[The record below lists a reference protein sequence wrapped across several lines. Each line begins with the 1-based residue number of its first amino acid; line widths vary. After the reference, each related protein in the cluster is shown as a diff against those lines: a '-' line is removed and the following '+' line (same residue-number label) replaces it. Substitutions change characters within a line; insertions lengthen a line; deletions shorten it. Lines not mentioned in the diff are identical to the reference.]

1 LSVTAPAAPSRTL
14 ARVNDATALRARLAR
29 VPQLD
34 AAALRHG
41 CAQLG
46 SLEALCSAPL
56 PQLLAA
62 GVAPRVAQA
71 LRVPDTAQLAA
82 DLALAARHGL
92 QLVAATD
99 PHYPPALQAFAG
111 MPAVLWVRGDCSAL
125 ATPQLAMVG
134 SRHPTA
140 LGASTA
146 RQFAAWFARAGITIT
161 SGLARGIDAACHE
174 GALGV
179 GGLTLAVCG
188 HGLDH
193 IYPPENTALAARIAA
208 SGALLSEFPPG
219 TPARRRHFPQRNRL
233 IAALSQGTL
242 VVEAAIQSGSLGT
255 ARQAAAFGR
264 EVFALPGSIHS
275 PVSRG
280 CHQLIRDGAQLVE
293 SAPEVLELLR
303 IPFSNQLLNLH
314 SAAGTDTLAPAP
326 RLDKAQEILLDAVGF
341 GPAGIDDLVA
351 RTGLSGES
359 IASMLL
365 ILELEGEIS
374 VEPGG
379 RYGRRRN
386 MTNTP

>member
-1 LSVTAPAAPSRTL
+1 M
-14 ARVNDATALRARLAR
+14 RARLAR
-29 VPQLD
+29 LPNLD

-46 SLEALCSAPL
+46 SLEALCAAPL

-62 GVAPRVAQA
+62 GLAPRAAQT
-71 LRVPDTAQLAA
+71 LRTPDTAQLRA
-82 DLALAARHGL
+82 DLALAERHGL

-99 PHYPPALQAFAG
+99 ANYPPALQLFAG
-111 MPAVLWVRGDCSAL
+111 MPAVLWVRGDCTAL
-125 ATPQLAMVG
+125 AAPQLAMVG

-146 RQFAAWFARAGITIT
+146 RQFAAWFARVGITIT

-179 GGLTLAVCG
+179 GGPTIAVCG

-193 IYPPENTALAARIAA
+193 VYPPENAALAARIAA
-208 SGALLSEFPPG
+208 NGALVSEFPPG
-219 TPARRRHFPQRNRL
+219 TPARRHHFPQRNRI

-275 PVSRG
+275 PVARG

-303 IPFSNQLLNLH
+303 IPFCNQLVTLPQVPQ
-314 SAAGTDTLAPAP
+314 SGTPAAAR

-341 GPAGIDDLVA
+341 GPASIDDLVA

-386 MTNTP
+386 MTNSP